1 MWLLLMMIAIMPYE
15 QSPYL
20 LLGENLF
27 GIFAGFT
34 VIKALGLLGFAWAG
48 LRIAS
53 GDTMTYRLGARQA
66 RIFFVFLATVAL
78 LGLVHGSGFQYVIG
92 RYIAYAVFLPF
103 LVVAVRTQ
111 DDLRRVLTWLVW
123 SYVAVFPYAVRQM
136 LRFNERLGVGIYE
149 ANYLATILVLLVP
162 IAFAFASL
170 QRVPN
175 RRWLWIGAGLTLVL
189 MIVLTGSRGGFVGLV
204 AAGVVFV
211 YRRRG
216 LGAAAAVLLA
226 LVIGVLALPTELST
240 RALATISGDSSS
252 LPTELEASNKA
263 HVGLFWAA
271 LRMIG
276 ESPLIGVGP
285 ENFRDL
291 SRVYTGLPQ
300 ANIAHNMFL
309 EIGAETGLVA
319 LVLFI
324 LVLASAFRALGA
336 TVRLP
341 APGTR
346 LHGDPDATSLA
357 VWSEGL
363 RSGLT
368 GYVVAGCFISAQFE
382 KVLWMSV
389 FLSIVV
395 ADLARRHRAAAAAE
409 AEVDPA
415 AIDAV
420 DTVDGALPQP
430 S

>member
-1 MWLLLMMIAIMPYE
+1 MWLLLLMIAIMPYE

-20 LLGENLF
+20 QIAENLF
-27 GIFAGFT
+27 GVFAGFT
-34 VIKALGLLGFAWAG
+34 VIKAIGLLGFAWAG
-48 LRIAS
+48 LRILS
-53 GDTMTYRLGARQA
+53 GDAMTYRLAARQA
-66 RIFFVFLATVAL
+66 TLFFVFLITVSV
-78 LGLVHGSGFQYVIG
+78 LGLLHGSGFQYVIG

-111 DDLRRVLTWLVW
+111 EDLGRVLTWLVW
-123 SYVAVFPYAVRQM
+123 SYVAMFPYALRQM
-136 LRFNERLGVGIYE
+136 IRYDERLGVGIYE

-162 IAFAFASL
+162 VAFAFASL
-170 QRVPN
+170 QRVQA
-175 RRWLWIGAGLTLVL
+175 RRWLWMGAGLTLVL

-204 AAGVVFV
+204 AAGVIFV

-216 LGAAAAVLLA
+216 LAAAAGVLLA
-226 LVIGVLALPTELST
+226 LVVGVLAVPSELST
-240 RALATISGDSSS
+240 RALATISGDSQ
-252 LPTELEASNKA
+252 LPAELTASNKA

-271 LRMIG
+271 LRMIS

-291 SRVYTGLPQ
+291 SKLYTGLPQ

-319 LVLFI
+319 VALFV
-324 LVLASAFRALGA
+324 LVLASAFRAFGR
-336 TVRLP
+336 TVRLA

-357 VWSEGL
+357 AWSEGL

-382 KVLWMSV
+382 KVLWISI

-409 AEVDPA
+409 LETA
-415 AIDAV
+415 AV
-420 DTVDGALPQP
+420 EPLDGALPQP

>member
-1 MWLLLMMIAIMPYE
+1 MWLLLLMIAIMPYE

-53 GDTMTYRLGARQA
+53 GDAMVSRLSARQA
-66 RIFFVFLATVAL
+66 SLFFVFLAGAAL
-78 LGLVHGSGFQYVIG
+78 IGLIHGTGFQYAVG
-92 RYIAYAVFLPF
+92 RYVAYAVFLPF
-103 LVVAVRTQ
+103 VIVAVRSQ
-111 DDLRRVLTWLVW
+111 ADLGRVLKWLVW

-136 LRFNERLGVGIYE
+136 IRFDERLGVGIYE

-162 IAFAFASL
+162 VAFAFASL

-175 RRWLWIGAGLTLVL
+175 RRWLWIGAGVTLVV

-204 AAGVVFV
+204 AAGVLFV

-216 LGAAAAVLLA
+216 LGAAAAMLVVL
-226 LVIGVLALPTELST
+226 VVGVLAMPTELST
-240 RALATISGDSSS
+240 RALATISGDTSQ

-271 LRMIG
+271 LRMIVDN
-276 ESPLIGVGP
+276 PLIGVGP
-285 ENFRDL
+285 ENFKDL
-291 SRVYTGLPQ
+291 SKAYTGLQQ

-309 EIGAETGLVA
+309 EIASEMGLPA
-319 LVLFI
+319 LIVFVL
-324 LVLASAFRALGA
+324 LLHSTFRTLGS
-336 TVRLP
+336 TVRL
-341 APGTR
+341 AAVGT
-346 LHGDPDATSLA
+346 PETAELA
-357 VWSEGL
+357 AWSEGL

-368 GYVVAGCFISAQFE
+368 GYVVAGCFISAEYE
-382 KVLWMSV
+382 KILWITI

-395 ADLARRHRAAAAAE
+395 ADLARRRRAVAAAE
-409 AEVDPA
+409 AEPDA
-415 AIDAV
+415 GAV
-420 DTVDGALPQP
+420 DGVGALPQP

>member
-1 MWLLLMMIAIMPYE
+1 MWLLLLMIAIMPYE

-20 LLGENLF
+20 QIAENLF
-27 GIFAGFT
+27 GVFAGFT
-34 VIKALGLLGFAWAG
+34 VIKAVGLLGFAWAG
-48 LRIAS
+48 LRIIS
-53 GDTMTYRLGARQA
+53 GDAMTYRLAARQA
-66 RIFFVFLATVAL
+66 TLFFVFLVTVSV
-78 LGLVHGSGFQYVIG
+78 LGLLHGSGFQYVIG

-103 LVVAVRTQ
+103 LVVAVRSQ
-111 DDLRRVLTWLVW
+111 EDLRRVLTWLVW
-123 SYVAVFPYAVRQM
+123 SYVAMFPYALRQM
-136 LRFNERLGVGIYE
+136 IRYDERLGVGIYE

-162 IAFAFASL
+162 LAFAFASL
-170 QRVPN
+170 QREPN
-175 RRWLWIGAGLTLVL
+175 RRWLWIGAGLTLVV
-189 MIVLTGSRGGFVGLV
+189 MIVLTGSRGGFEGLV
-204 AAGVVFV
+204 PAGVLFV

-216 LGAAAAVLLA
+216 LGAAAGVLLA
-226 LVIGVLALPTELST
+226 LVIGVLAVPSELST
-240 RALATISGDSSS
+240 RALATISGDTSQ
-252 LPTELEASNKA
+252 LPAELSASNRA

-276 ESPLIGVGP
+276 ESPVIGVGP

-291 SRVYTGLPQ
+291 SRLYTGLPQ

-309 EIGAETGLVA
+309 EIGAETGLIALLLFV
-319 LVLFI
+319 LVL
-324 LVLASAFRALGA
+324 VSAFRAFSG
-336 TVRLP
+336 TVRLA

-346 LHGDPDATSLA
+346 LHGDPDATALA

-382 KVLWMSV
+382 KVLWISI

-409 AEVDPA
+409 AEAETAPVDELG
-415 AIDAV
+415 
-420 DTVDGALPQP
+420 GALPQP

>member
-1 MWLLLMMIAIMPYE
+1 MWLLLLMIAIMPYE

-20 LLGENLF
+20 QLGENLF
-27 GIFAGFT
+27 GVFAGFT
-34 VIKALGLLGFAWAG
+34 VIKAVGLLGFVWAG
-48 LRIAS
+48 MRIAS
-53 GDTMTYRLGARQA
+53 GDRMTYRLGARQA
-66 RIFFVFLATVAL
+66 RLFFIFLTTVAL

-103 LVVAVRTQ
+103 LVVAVRSQ
-111 DDLRRVLTWLVW
+111 EDLRRVLTWLVW

-136 LRFNERLGVGIYE
+136 VRYNERLGVGIYE

-170 QRVPN
+170 ERVPN
-175 RRWLWIGAGLTLVL
+175 RRWLWMGAGVTLVL

-204 AAGVVFV
+204 AAGVLFV

-216 LGAAAAVLLA
+216 LAAAAGVLLA

-240 RALATISGDSSS
+240 RALATISGDSSQ
-252 LPTELEASNKA
+252 LPTELEASNRA

-271 LRMIG
+271 LRMISD
-276 ESPLIGVGP
+276 SPLVGVGP

-291 SRVYTGLPQ
+291 SKLYTGLPQ

-319 LVLFI
+319 VVLFVLVL
-324 LVLASAFRALGA
+324 VSAFRAFGS
-336 TVRLP
+336 TVRLA

-346 LHGDPDATSLA
+346 LHGDPEATRLA

-382 KVLWMSV
+382 KVLWISI

-395 ADLARRHRAAAAAE
+395 ADLARRHRAAVAAE
-409 AEVDPA
+409 AEVETA
-415 AIDAV
+415 AV
-420 DTVDGALPQP
+420 DDVGGALPQP